1 MPIVQGAFLIVIVL
15 FLILFFYFV
24 PLGMWVQAVVSLGLG
39 RIRIVDLIRMR
50 LRKISPRLVVDGVIN
65 THKAGLDHIS
75 TDMLETHYLAGGNVE
90 NIVGALIASDKAKI
104 QLPFEIAT
112 AIDLAGRDVKSAVET
127 SVYPKV
133 INAPVDGYLSAVAK
147 DGIEL
152 KARARVT
159 VRTNIPGLVGGATDD
174 TIIARVGEGIV
185 SAIGSAKT
193 YSDVLE
199 NPDSIS
205 KSVLNKGL
213 DSGTAFEILSID
225 IADLDVGKNIGASL
239 QADQAEA
246 DLRVAQAKAETRRA
260 MAVAE
265 EQEMQAKVQ
274 EMKAKVV
281 EAESE
286 VPKAMSQAFRD
297 GNMGIFDYYN
307 MNNIKA
313 DTGMRDSISDSSL
326 PSKDKHDDNE
336 IDG

>member
-1 MPIVQGAFLIVIVL
+1 MPVVQMVLLGFIVFATITL
-15 FLILFFYFV
+15 FYFV
-24 PLGMWVQAVVSLGLG
+24 PVGMWIQGIVSLGIG

-50 LRKISPRLVVDGVIN
+50 LRKISPRLVTDGVIN
-65 THKAGLDHIS
+65 LHKAGLQHIT
-75 TDMLETHYLAGGNVE
+75 TDMLETHYLAGGNVQ
-90 NIVGALIASDKAKI
+90 NIVAALIAADKANI
-104 QLPFEIAT
+104 QLPFETAT
-112 AIDLAGRDVKSAVET
+112 AIDLAGRDVNEAVQT

-133 INAPVDGYLSAVAK
+133 INAPKDGYLAAVAK

-185 SAIGSAKT
+185 SAIGSASN
-193 YSDVLE
+193 YSKVLE
-199 NPDSIS
+199 NPDNIS
-205 KSVLNKGL
+205 RAVLDKGL
-213 DSGTAFEILSID
+213 DAGTAFEILSID

-265 EQEMQAKVQ
+265 EQEMTARTQ
-274 EMKAKVV
+274 EMKVKVV

-286 VPKAMSQAFRD
+286 VPRAMAHAFNE
-297 GNMGIFDYYN
+297 GNMGIMDYYR
-307 MNNIKA
+307 MENIKS
-313 DTGMRDSISDSSL
+313 DTTMRDSIADTGSESSAEE
-326 PSKDKHDDNE
+326 NTE
-336 IDG
+336 

>member
-1 MPIVQGAFLIVIVL
+1 MPIVQMFLFGFIIFATL
-15 FLILFFYFV
+15 TLFYFV
-24 PLGMWVQAVVSLGLG
+24 PIGMWIQGIVSLGIG

-50 LRKISPRLVVDGVIN
+50 LRKISPRLVTDGVIN
-65 THKAGLDHIS
+65 LHKAGLASIS
-75 TDMLETHYLAGGNVE
+75 TDMLETHYLAGGNVQ
-90 NIVGALIASDKAKI
+90 NIVSALIAADKANI
-104 QLPFEIAT
+104 PLPFETAT
-112 AIDLAGRDVKSAVET
+112 AIDLAGRDVNEAVQT

-133 INAPVDGYLSAVAK
+133 INAPKDGYLAAVAK

-185 SAIGSAKT
+185 SAIGSASN
-193 YSDVLE
+193 YSEVLE
-199 NPDSIS
+199 NPDNIS
-205 KSVLNKGL
+205 RAVLDKGL
-213 DSGTAFEILSID
+213 DAGTAFEILSID

-265 EQEMQAKVQ
+265 EQEMTARTQ

-286 VPKAMSQAFRD
+286 VPKAMAHAFNE
-297 GNMGIFDYYN
+297 GNMGIMDYYK
-307 MNNIKA
+307 MENIKS
-313 DTGMRDSISDSSL
+313 DTTMRDSIADTSSDIVSENG
-326 PSKDKHDDNE
+326 DDNS
-336 IDG
+336 

>member
-1 MPIVQGAFLIVIVL
+1 MPVVQMVLLGFIVFATITL
-15 FLILFFYFV
+15 FYFV
-24 PLGMWVQAVVSLGLG
+24 PVGMWIQGIVSLGIG

-50 LRKISPRLVVDGVIN
+50 LRKISPRLVTDGVIN
-65 THKAGLDHIS
+65 LHKAGLQHIT
-75 TDMLETHYLAGGNVE
+75 TDMLETHYLAGGNVQ
-90 NIVGALIASDKAKI
+90 NIVAALIAADKANI
-104 QLPFEIAT
+104 QLPFETAT
-112 AIDLAGRDVKSAVET
+112 AIDLAGRDVNEAVQT

-133 INAPVDGYLSAVAK
+133 INAPKDGYLAAVAK

-159 VRTNIPGLVGGATDD
+159 VRTNIPGLVGGATND

-185 SAIGSAKT
+185 SAIGSASN
-193 YSDVLE
+193 YSKVLE
-199 NPDSIS
+199 NPDNIS
-205 KSVLNKGL
+205 RAVLDKGL
-213 DSGTAFEILSID
+213 DAGTAFEILSID

-265 EQEMQAKVQ
+265 EQEMTARTQ

-286 VPKAMSQAFRD
+286 VPRAMAHAFNE
-297 GNMGIFDYYN
+297 GNMGIMDYYR
-307 MNNIKA
+307 MENIKS
-313 DTGMRDSISDSSL
+313 DTTMRDSIADTGSESSAEENT
-326 PSKDKHDDNE
+326 D
-336 IDG
+336 

>member
-1 MPIVQGAFLIVIVL
+1 MPVVQMLMLAMITFAVI
-15 FLILFFYFV
+15 LILYFV
-24 PLGMWVQAVVSLGLG
+24 PIGMWIQGIVSLGLG

-50 LRKISPRLVVDGVIN
+50 LRKISPRLVTDGVIN
-65 THKAGLDHIS
+65 LHKAGLVNIA
-75 TDMLETHYLAGGNVE
+75 TDMLETHYLAGGKVQ
-90 NIVGALIASDKAKI
+90 NIVSAMIAADKANI
-104 QLPFEIAT
+104 PLTFETAT
-112 AIDLAGRDVKSAVET
+112 AIDLAGRDVQEAVQT

-133 INAPVDGYLSAVAK
+133 INAPMEGFLAAVAK

-185 SAIGSAKT
+185 SAIGSAQN
-193 YSDVLE
+193 YSAVLE
-199 NPDSIS
+199 NPDNIS
-205 KSVLNKGL
+205 RAVLEKGL
-213 DSGTAFEILSID
+213 DAGTAFEILSID

-265 EQEMQAKVQ
+265 EQEMTARTQ

-281 EAESE
+281 EAEAE
-286 VPKAMSQAFRD
+286 VPKAMAQAFRD
-297 GNMGIFDYYN
+297 GNLGIMDYYK
-307 MNNIKA
+307 MENIKS
-313 DTGMRDSISDSSL
+313 DTGMRDAIAGSDAETS
-326 PSKDKHDDNE
+326 DDNPVQ
-336 IDG
+336 DN

>member
-1 MPIVQGAFLIVIVL
+1 MPIVQMFLLGFIVFATMTL
-15 FLILFFYFV
+15 LYFV
-24 PLGMWVQAVVSLGLG
+24 PIGMWIQGIVSLGLG

-50 LRKISPRLVVDGVIN
+50 LRKISPRLVTDGVIN
-65 THKAGLDHIS
+65 LHKAGLQHIT
-75 TDMLETHYLAGGNVE
+75 TDMLETHYLAGGNVQ
-90 NIVGALIASDKAKI
+90 NIVAALIAADKANI
-104 QLPFEIAT
+104 QLPFETAT
-112 AIDLAGRDVKSAVET
+112 AIDLAGRDVKEAVQT

-133 INAPVDGYLSAVAK
+133 INAPKEGYLAAVAK

-185 SAIGSAKT
+185 SAIGSASN
-193 YSDVLE
+193 YSKVLE
-199 NPDSIS
+199 NPDNIS
-205 KSVLNKGL
+205 RAVLDKGL
-213 DSGTAFEILSID
+213 DAGTAFEILSID

-265 EQEMQAKVQ
+265 EQEMTAKTQ

-286 VPKAMSQAFRD
+286 VPRAMAHAFRE
-297 GNMGIFDYYN
+297 GNMGIMDYYK
-307 MNNIKA
+307 MENIKS
-313 DTGMRDSISDSSL
+313 DTTMRDSIADTGTESNAEENND
-326 PSKDKHDDNE
+326 
-336 IDG
+336 

>member
-1 MPIVQGAFLIVIVL
+1 MPVVQMVLLGFIVFATITL
-15 FLILFFYFV
+15 FYFV
-24 PLGMWVQAVVSLGLG
+24 PVGMWIQGIVSLGIG

-50 LRKISPRLVVDGVIN
+50 LRKISPRLVTDGVIN
-65 THKAGLDHIS
+65 LHKAGLQHIT
-75 TDMLETHYLAGGNVE
+75 TDMLETHYLAGGNVQ
-90 NIVGALIASDKAKI
+90 NIVAALIAADKANI
-104 QLPFEIAT
+104 QLPFETAT
-112 AIDLAGRDVKSAVET
+112 AIDLAGRDVNEAVQT

-133 INAPVDGYLSAVAK
+133 INAPKDGYLAAVAK

-152 KARARVT
+152 KARARGT

-185 SAIGSAKT
+185 SAIGSASN
-193 YSDVLE
+193 YSKVLE
-199 NPDSIS
+199 NPDNIS
-205 KSVLNKGL
+205 RAVLDKGL
-213 DSGTAFEILSID
+213 DAGTAFEILSID

-265 EQEMQAKVQ
+265 EQEMTARTQ

-286 VPKAMSQAFRD
+286 VPRAMAHAFNE
-297 GNMGIFDYYN
+297 GNMGIMDYYR
-307 MNNIKA
+307 MENIKS
-313 DTGMRDSISDSSL
+313 DTTMRDSIADTGSESSAEE
-326 PSKDKHDDNE
+326 NTE
-336 IDG
+336 

>member
-1 MPIVQGAFLIVIVL
+1 MPVVQMLMLAMITFTVI
-15 FLILFFYFV
+15 LILYFV
-24 PLGMWVQAVVSLGLG
+24 PIGMWIQGIVSLGLG

-50 LRKISPRLVVDGVIN
+50 LRKISPRLVTDGVIN
-65 THKAGLDHIS
+65 LHKAGLVNIA
-75 TDMLETHYLAGGNVE
+75 TDMLETHYLAGGKVQ
-90 NIVGALIASDKAKI
+90 NIVSAMIAADKANI
-104 QLPFEIAT
+104 PLTFETAT
-112 AIDLAGRDVKSAVET
+112 AIDLAGRDVQEAVQT

-133 INAPVDGYLSAVAK
+133 INAPMEGFLAAVAK

-185 SAIGSAKT
+185 SAIGSAQN
-193 YSDVLE
+193 YSAVLE
-199 NPDSIS
+199 NPDNIS
-205 KSVLNKGL
+205 RAVLEKGL
-213 DSGTAFEILSID
+213 DAGTAFEILSID

-265 EQEMQAKVQ
+265 EQEMTARTQ

-281 EAESE
+281 EAEAE
-286 VPKAMSQAFRD
+286 VPKAMAQAFRD
-297 GNMGIFDYYN
+297 GNLGIMDYYK
-307 MNNIKA
+307 MENIKS
-313 DTGMRDSISDSSL
+313 DTGMRDAISGSDTETS
-326 PSKDKHDDNE
+326 DDNPVQ
-336 IDG
+336 DN